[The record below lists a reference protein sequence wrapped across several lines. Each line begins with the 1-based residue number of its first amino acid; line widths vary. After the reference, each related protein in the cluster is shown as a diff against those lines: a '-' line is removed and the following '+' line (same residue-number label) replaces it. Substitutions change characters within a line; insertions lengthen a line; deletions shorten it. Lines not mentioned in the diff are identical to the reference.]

1 MKPPPPPKQETKW
14 EKFARERGLP
24 LNKEKRSRKVWDETA
39 GEWKYRHGYEK
50 ANKNDKEWPIMEVKA
65 SEDPF
70 DDPWERARDAK
81 RTRTDKNVENRMRNE
96 ERTGGLA
103 KGTTNRV
110 LKSRE
115 RSRTEGKIGGNMDRD
130 NVLPTGVPVDL
141 KAAQKRGKDSTLAA
155 LAATQRSTASLGQF
169 DQMRQGEPERRKA
182 LAKLKK
188 RKFELATD
196 KKVIATEGE
205 KSMKILNTVVNGGG
219 VAKEKAKRKGMLA
232 KGETAYDYDYDDGLG
247 PSTFKKKKVRRS
259 RYSGIRVLF
268 FFEYVSYTVLFFSTG
283 SRWCWKNE
291 EDDKEKSE
299 INDLATLACHF
310 AMYEFIFRIQYH
322 KSNWPQA

>member
-1 MKPPPPPKQETKW
+1 MYIQFGRNPLISHIHFFPYMKPPPQPKQETKW

-24 LNKEKRSRKVWDETA
+24 LNKEKRGRKVWDETA

-50 ANKNDKEWPIMEVKA
+50 ANSKDKEWPIMEVKA
-65 SEDPF
+65 GDDPLE
-70 DDPWERARDAK
+70 DPWEKARDAK

-96 ERTGGLA
+96 ERSGGMD
-103 KGTTNRV
+103 KGTTNRM
-110 LKSRE
+110 LKSQE
-115 RSRTEGKIGGNMDRD
+115 RSRKQGKLGGNLDRD
-130 NVLPTGVPVDL
+130 NVPPTGVPVDL
-141 KAAQKRGKDSTLAA
+141 KAAQKRGKESTLAA

-232 KGETAYDYDYDDGLG
+232 NGETAYDYDYDDGLG

-259 RYSGIRVLF
+259 RSRGIRVLF
-268 FFEYVSYTVLFFSTG
+268 LFEYVSHTVFLFYRVALVPEN
-283 SRWCWKNE
+283 SR
-291 EDDKEKSE
+291 
-299 INDLATLACHF
+299 
-310 AMYEFIFRIQYH
+310 R
-322 KSNWPQA
+322 